1 MAIKPGEILGISSWS
16 AALFAMVYAMHPSK
30 VGANS
35 KVLQILGGLS
45 SANAQTYATQLTQ
58 RLAELVGGVPILLP
72 APGITMSPDAKRVL
86 MGESYVREATSMF
99 DFLDLALVGIGAIE
113 PSRFLVS
120 SGNVFSP
127 QELKTLQK
135 LEAVGDIAF
144 SSLTQKVVRA
154 RTLSERV
161 IGISLQQLKKTK
173 RVVGIAGGKRKT
185 GRSWRSQGPLDP
197 CSDY

>member
-1 MAIKPGEILGISSWS
+1 
-16 AALFAMVYAMHPSK
+16 MHPSK

-35 KVLQILGGLS
+35 KVLQILGGLGS
-45 SANAQTYATQLTQ
+45 PNAQTYATQLTQ

-135 LEAVGDIAF
+135 LGAVGDICLQFFDAEGTPIRT
-144 SSLTQKVVRA
+144 SL
-154 RTLSERV
+154 SDRV

-185 GRSWRSQGPLDP
+185 EAILGALKGRWIDVLITDRWTASSLLGL
-197 CSDY
+197 SK